1 MNTFTL
7 GNEVIYQGLRMRVVD
22 TPYNGKVM
30 LVGLH
35 DEADLVEA
43 KLQDVTPAPA
53 KKSIDRSDLA
63 TWNVHKVLAVAA
75 REIIKAPTAESRKE
89 CYVRHAKAIGV
100 CKRTLERAVNKIR
113 RFDSVQ
119 ALFHG
124 GSGRRAGTRL
134 LNLEVEAIINQ
145 KLSEEWLVRTKPNL
159 SDVAD
164 HIQSEC
170 RKQKL
175 PAPCY
180 ASVRRR
186 AHAMDAYHVLAR
198 REGSKKAKYTLKPMV
213 GHIDASL
220 ARETVQI
227 DHTLADIILVSDADR
242 TVFIGRPWV
251 TVAIDVATRMV
262 LGVYVTFESPSA
274 VSVAMCLVNAILPK
288 EAFLRS
294 LGIQGN
300 WPVRGVM
307 QTIHL
312 DNAREFHSA
321 ALQYGCSQLGI
332 DIQYRPVGSPHYGGI
347 VERLIGTLMGRCRL
361 LPGAT
366 QSNVVKRGDYDAEA
380 HAVMTL
386 TEFRAFFV
394 NEIVNI
400 YHTAIHRTLSMPPLA
415 KWKQLSGDDSSL
427 VPLPAGWQ
435 DWMLPTTFY
444 PSEERLVGRSG
455 IQFKA
460 HFYWNDDLRPWVG
473 DGIKRP
479 IFHDPGDDAKIYIVG
494 PNGLPIVA
502 MDTRP
507 RNRPASFAESA
518 GERARTRELGR
529 SPEMLDQRDVGLEQR
544 KTSKTNAKALTKQA
558 HRDAAV
564 QKGKAE
570 RANAAPVPKQ
580 PAPAAPAD
588 SLPLLNFDH
597 ASQVMPAR
605 RIEE

>member
-1 MNTFTL
+1 MNAFTL

-22 TPYNGKVM
+22 VPYNGKVI
-30 LVGLH
+30 LAGLH

-43 KLQDVTPAPA
+43 QLQDVAPAPA
-53 KKSIDRSDLA
+53 KKSIARSDLS
-63 TWNVHKVLAVAA
+63 TWNVHKVLAAAA
-75 REIIKAPTAESRKE
+75 REIIKAPTTEIRKE
-89 CYVRHAKAIGV
+89 CYVRHAKAMGV
-100 CKRTLERAVNKIR
+100 CKRTLERAVSKIR
-113 RFDSVQ
+113 RFDSIQ

-124 GSGRRAGTRL
+124 SSGRRAGTRL
-134 LNLEVEAIINQ
+134 LSLEVEAIINQ
-145 KLSEEWLVRTKPNL
+145 KLNEEWLVRTKPNL

-164 HIQSEC
+164 RIQSEC
-170 RKQKL
+170 RKHKL

-186 AHAMDAYHVLAR
+186 AYALDAYQVLAR

-213 GHIDASL
+213 GHIDAAL

-227 DHTLADIILVSDADR
+227 DHTLADIILVSDTDR

-262 LGVYVTFESPSA
+262 LGVYITFESPSA
-274 VSVAMCLVNAILPK
+274 VSVAMCLVNAMLPK

-294 LGIQGN
+294 LGIHGN

-307 QTIHL
+307 QAIHL

-366 QSNVVKRGDYDAEA
+366 QSNVVRRGDYDAEA

-386 TEFRAFFV
+386 AEFRAFFV
-394 NEIVNI
+394 NEIVNV
-400 YHTAIHRTLSMPPLA
+400 YHTAIHRALTMPPLA

-427 VPLPAGWQ
+427 VPLPAGWK

-455 IQFKA
+455 IQFKTR
-460 HFYWNDDLRPWVG
+460 FYWNDDLRPWVG

-479 IFHDPGDDAKIYIVG
+479 IFYDPGDDSKIYIVG

-502 MDTRP
+502 VDTRP
-507 RNRPASFAESA
+507 RTVPASFAESA
-518 GERARTRELGR
+518 GDRARTRELGR
-529 SPEMLDQRDVGLEQR
+529 SPEMLDQHDAGLDQR
-544 KTSKTNAKALTKQA
+544 SALRASAKALTKQA
-558 HRDAAV
+558 HRNAAV

-570 RANAAPVPKQ
+570 RASAAPVPEQ
-580 PAPAAPAD
+580 SAPPATD
-588 SLPLLNFDH
+588 NSTLLNFDH
-597 ASQVMPAR
+597 SGQVMPVR